1 MKTLHQMNIKL
12 NDHLVLLIRYQV
24 LQFLIAIL
32 NCSDNKLLV
41 ETQPSITTNERSAD
55 KVRDG

>member
-12 NDHLVLLIRYQV
+12 NDYFVLLIRYQV

-32 NCSDNKLLV
+32 NCSDNKLLG
-41 ETQPSITTNERSAD
+41 ETQPSITTNLM
-55 KVRDG
+55 RDRLIK

>member
-12 NDHLVLLIRYQV
+12 NDHFVLLIRYQV
-24 LQFLIAIL
+24 LQFLILIL
-32 NCSDNKLLV
+32 NCSHTKLLK
-41 ETQPSITTNERSAD
+41 ESQPSITTNEGSAD